1 MFCLKVNHANFI
13 VILQKQFSRRK
24 CCIWRYAETLNF
36 ILRQGS
42 VTFWSTYVSCL
53 ISELPP
59 LVAIFTLDQETKTK
73 DITGNNKP
81 GKPSNVRLAPGPDG
95 RAGGSTLFIGSSNSY
110 IEFPNNGKLDTR
122 RSMTILAWI
131 YHNGRSGPI
140 FNYDR
145 RGFGVHL
152 WMVGPRV
159 LFVRFVKRSRG
170 RTSSVATYTKK
181 PRYRAWNYIGATYD
195 YNTGVATLWLN
206 SKPVAKQSIG
216 RFELATNY
224 PIRMGAR
231 IGDKRAFRGKISC
244 VQVYSIALNE
254 KQIRG
259 AQKRCFKKRKWHGL
273 SCVVWRRTY
282 PCQLFSLM

>member
-1 MFCLKVNHANFI
+1 MTFLV
-13 VILQKQFSRRK
+13 
-24 CCIWRYAETLNF
+24 
-36 ILRQGS
+36 S
-42 VTFWSTYVSCL
+42 V
-53 ISELPP
+53 LPP
-59 LVAIFTLDQETKTK
+59 LVAIFPLDKESRTK
-73 DITGNNKP
+73 DITKNNPP
-81 GKPSNVRLAPGPDG
+81 GIPSNVRPAPGPDG
-95 RAGGSTLFIGSSNSY
+95 RPDGATLFTGSSNSF

-145 RGFGVHL
+145 RDFGVHL

-159 LFVRFVKRSRG
+159 LFVRFVKRSRR
-170 RTSSVATYTKK
+170 RTSSVATYSRK

-206 SKPVAKQSIG
+206 SRPVARQSIG
-216 RFELATNY
+216 RFDLATNY

-231 IGDKRAFRGKISC
+231 IGDRRAFRGKISC
-244 VQVYSIALNE
+244 VQVYSVALTA

-259 AQKRCFKKRKWHGL
+259 ARKRCFKKSKFYNL
-273 SCVVWRRTY
+273 CCY
-282 PCQLFSLM
+282 FIFLLFFFIYLFPPPKQ

>member
-1 MFCLKVNHANFI
+1 MTFLV
-13 VILQKQFSRRK
+13 
-24 CCIWRYAETLNF
+24 
-36 ILRQGS
+36 S
-42 VTFWSTYVSCL
+42 V
-53 ISELPP
+53 LPP
-59 LVAIFTLDQETKTK
+59 LVAIFPLDKESRTK
-73 DITGNNKP
+73 DITKNNPP
-81 GKPSNVRLAPGPDG
+81 GIPSDVRPAPGPDG
-95 RAGGSTLFIGSSNSY
+95 RPDGATLFTGSSNSF

-145 RGFGVHL
+145 RDFGVHL

-159 LFVRFVKRSRG
+159 LFVRFVKRSRR
-170 RTSSVATYTKK
+170 RTSSVATYSKK

-206 SKPVAKQSIG
+206 SRPVARQSIG
-216 RFELATNY
+216 RFDLATNY

-231 IGDKRAFRGKISC
+231 IGDRRAFRGKISC
-244 VQVYSIALNE
+244 VQVYSVALTA

-259 AQKRCFKKRKWHGL
+259 ARKRCFKKSKFYNL
-273 SCVVWRRTY
+273 CCY
-282 PCQLFSLM
+282 FIFLLLFFIYLFPPPKQ